1 MFKITEPLKEIQR
14 HLDEAQMRRTIKAR
28 RSMDHGEIIDKI
40 MELINTDGEIM
51 SDEEVVN
58 SIRGLLEENPQ
69 AYWGASQSSVM

>member
-1 MFKITEPLKEIQR
+1 MDNGKIL
-14 HLDEAQMRRTIKAR
+14 
-28 RSMDHGEIIDKI
+28 DKI

-69 AYWGASQSSVM
+69 TYWGASQSSAEQRELDKQ

>member
-1 MFKITEPLKEIQR
+1 
-14 HLDEAQMRRTIKAR
+14 MRRYN
-28 RSMDHGEIIDKI
+28 MDHGEIIDKI

-69 AYWGASQSSVM
+69 TYWGASQSSVM

>member
-1 MFKITEPLKEIQR
+1 MAPQYS
-14 HLDEAQMRRTIKAR
+14 Q
-28 RSMDHGEIIDKI
+28 DHGAIIDKI

-69 AYWGASQSSVM
+69 TYWGGV

>member
-1 MFKITEPLKEIQR
+1 MMTN
-14 HLDEAQMRRTIKAR
+14 
-28 RSMDHGEIIDKI
+28 GEILDKI
-40 MELINTDGEIM
+40 IELINTDGEIM